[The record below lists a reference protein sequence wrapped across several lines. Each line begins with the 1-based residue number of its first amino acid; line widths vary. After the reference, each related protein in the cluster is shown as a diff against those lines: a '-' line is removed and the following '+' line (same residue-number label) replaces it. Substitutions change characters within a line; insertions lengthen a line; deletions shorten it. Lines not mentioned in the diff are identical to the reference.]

1 MEKVDLPIKK
11 DKNDKVS
18 PSKPDFGW
26 VGKMILIIII
36 IVVVVYAS
44 VWTFSKFVLENMS
57 IEKEK
62 EIFGKIS
69 LNGKEK
75 VFDKKI
81 LGDNLGELEKFDIY
95 IQDDKIQNAYAMIGA
110 NIFITKGLLENAK
123 TKEELLFILGHE
135 MTHIKNRDVIRNM
148 TRTMPFTMILEFL
161 GINFGNWTFD
171 SNEIIMNYFSRDA
184 EKKADKGGIEYI
196 NSLGLNATCANRFFI
211 EAGHNKSKIT
221 EFMASHPV
229 DGDRAKFIEDNAK
242 FKDKECTKFEW
253 KE

>member
-1 MEKVDLPIKK
+1 MEKIDLPIKK
-11 DKNDKVS
+11 DENDKVS
-18 PSKPDFGW
+18 PSKPDFWW
-26 VGKMILIIII
+26 VWKMILIIII
-36 IVVVVYAS
+36 IVVIVYAS
-44 VWTFSKFVLENMS
+44 VWAFSKFVLENMS

-62 EIFGKIS
+62 EIFWKIS
-69 LNGKEK
+69 LNWKEK

-81 LGDNLGELEKFDIY
+81 LWDNLWELEKFDIY
-95 IQDDKIQNAYAMIGA
+95 IQDDKIQNAYAMIWA
-110 NIFITKGLLENAK
+110 NIFITKWLLENAK
-123 TKEELLFILGHE
+123 TKEELLFILWHE

-161 GINFGNWTFD
+161 WINFWNWTFD

-184 EKKADKGGIEYI
+184 EKKADKWWVEYI
-196 NSLGLNATCANRFFI
+196 NSLWLNATCANRFFI